1 MDKLRIR
8 YTQTGRAQWISH
20 LDMMR
25 MLQRAMNRAGIPIKY
40 SEGFNPHAQIS
51 ILLPLS
57 VGTES
62 LCQLADI
69 RVREELELATLPQR
83 LTAAMPEGI
92 EVTDVWEEGEKVAA
106 LKWLQVRC
114 IWAYEEDVSLDT
126 LDGVATLFEGAEL
139 IVQRRTKRGE
149 GPFDLLPHIQNL
161 SFYAEGNRIQVDC
174 LVSAA
179 EPVVKPELLA
189 KAVAEMPRTWPRSV
203 SIANAWSSCGRTIK
217 FSAEMA
223 KKGLHPTIFC
233 AIILWPA

>member
-8 YTQTGRAQWISH
+8 FTQTGRARWISH

-57 VGTES
+57 VGTGS

-69 RVREELELATLPQR
+69 RVREELDLKTLPAR

-114 IWAYEEDVSLDT
+114 IWEYEEEVSLDT

-161 SFYAEGNRIQVDC
+161 SFYAEENRIRVDC

-189 KAVAEMPRTWPRSV
+189 AAVAQ
-203 SIANAWSSCGRTIK
+203 NAPELAPGHQRCERIEFFRADYK
-217 FSAEMA
+217 VFR
-223 KKGLHPTIFC
+223 
-233 AIILWPA
+233 

>member
-8 YTQTGRAQWISH
+8 YTQTGRAQWSSH

-62 LCQLADI
+62 QCQLADI
-69 RVREELELATLPQR
+69 RVREELDLAALPQR

-114 IWAYEEDVSLDT
+114 IWEYEEEVSLDT

-149 GPFDLLPHIQNL
+149 GPFDLLPHIRNL
-161 SFYAEGNRIQVDC
+161 SFYAEGDRIQADC

-189 KAVAEMPRTWPRSV
+189 KAVSE
-203 SIANAWSSCGRTIK
+203 NAPELAPKRQHCERVEFLREDYK
-217 FSAEMA
+217 
-223 KKGLHPTIFC
+223 IFR
-233 AIILWPA
+233 

>member
-1 MDKLRIR
+1 MDKLRISF
-8 YTQTGRAQWISH
+8 TQTGRAQWISH

-69 RVREELELATLPQR
+69 RVREELDLAALPAR

-92 EVTDVWEEGEKVAA
+92 EVTDVWEDGAKPAD
-106 LKWLQVRC
+106 LKWLRVQC
-114 IWAYEEDVSLDT
+114 IWEYEDAVDAEKLDA
-126 LDGVATLFEGAEL
+126 VATLFEGAEL
-139 IVQRRTKRGE
+139 IVQRRTKRGN

-161 SFYAEGNRIQVDC
+161 SFYAEGSRIQVDC

-189 KAVAEMPRTWPRSV
+189 KAVAE
-203 SIANAWSSCGRTIK
+203 NAPELAPKNQRCKRMEFLKADYSEFR
-217 FSAEMA
+217 
-223 KKGLHPTIFC
+223 
-233 AIILWPA
+233 

>member
-1 MDKLRIR
+1 MDKLRISF
-8 YTQTGRAQWISH
+8 TQTGRAQWISH

-69 RVREELELATLPQR
+69 RVREALDLSSLPAR

-92 EVTDVWEEGEKVAA
+92 EVTDVWEDGAKPAE
-106 LKWLQVRC
+106 LKWLRVQC
-114 IWAYEEDVSLDT
+114 IWEYEKDVDAEKLDA
-126 LDGVATLFEGAEL
+126 VATLFEGAEL

-149 GPFDLLPHIQNL
+149 GPFDLLPHIMNL
-161 SFYAEGNRIQVDC
+161 SFYAEGKRIQVDC

-189 KAVAEMPRTWPRSV
+189 RAVAENAPTLAPRHQHCRRMEFLREDYK
-203 SIANAWSSCGRTIK
+203 NFR
-217 FSAEMA
+217 
-223 KKGLHPTIFC
+223 
-233 AIILWPA
+233 